1 MSARLTFASQKTPLS
16 GDGMRALG
24 AAWLVFERTITRV
37 AHNITQDPD
46 ERDDLIQSAM
56 VELWE
61 IDPTRYRFVS
71 AAEFG
76 YVREILVHRMLRVWG
91 VEQGGDQRLMAE
103 VGPAL
108 SRPSLPGV

>member
-1 MSARLTFASQKTPLS
+1 MSARLTFASQMTPLS

-24 AAWLVFERTITRV
+24 AAWLVFERTIKRV
-37 AHNITQDPD
+37 AHNITKDPD

>member
-1 MSARLTFASQKTPLS
+1 
-16 GDGMRALG
+16 
-24 AAWLVFERTITRV
+24 
-37 AHNITQDPD
+37 
-46 ERDDLIQSAM
+46 M

-91 VEQGGDQRLMAE
+91 VERGAISGFPHSIGTIAGDRSAVNQR
-103 VGPAL
+103 
-108 SRPSLPGV
+108 